1 MVTPRGDHLRQ
12 ILEESPVDGHP
23 AAQMR
28 AVSFF
33 PSTISRIEK
42 WKRVHPLSGGGPPN
56 RECPPNS
63 FSQSPLQPRLR
74 KVRSKKPVAKAGAAS
89 RAHGT
94 QPGVNSS
101 TGFAFWRKPT
111 VPRAGPLSLFTRRAQ
126 STSTLLFSHAKSNP
140 STLFSRAVSRSGKLE
155 NSCHSW
161 LSVEAASLP
170 LCSVGMRVSAT
181 LTATSCG
188 YSFVVP
194 HSLAHVA
201 GAKVSDRKITDRKMC
216 HCPLSVSS
224 CPQSSCLFL
233 FQNLTVSPENRY
245 GSAFHAERVL
255 PNAAH

>member
-1 MVTPRGDHLRQ
+1 MVTPRRGHLRQ

-126 STSTLLFSHAKSNP
+126 STSTPSIFPREIESVNTFFARRFQIWKTGKVVEQTSRLLLRPMFE
-140 STLFSRAVSRSGKLE
+140 RAWNLI
-155 NSCHSW
+155 
-161 LSVEAASLP
+161 
-170 LCSVGMRVSAT
+170 RVIRVIR
-181 LTATSCG
+181 G
-188 YSFVVP
+188 
-194 HSLAHVA
+194 
-201 GAKVSDRKITDRKMC
+201 
-216 HCPLSVSS
+216 CP
-224 CPQSSCLFL
+224 
-233 FQNLTVSPENRY
+233 
-245 GSAFHAERVL
+245 
-255 PNAAH
+255 